1 MFKALVLFTLL
12 SLYVYES
19 IILLHQSHDL
29 IIWRFFLSTQT
40 LFSLSCMHLLASYSV
55 LEVSYPSYI
64 TSYQQIKSL
73 RSSIN
78 AYFVMKCVLS
88 SYFWLCWCSLCNIC
102 VDFAVPLWN
111 AVLYVTVYMLFEQN
125 VNISEWAKILME
137 DGWIKHV
144 YISAE
149 TRLMSVV
156 WFK

>member
-19 IILLHQSHDL
+19 IILLHQSHYL
-29 IIWRFFLSTQT
+29 IIWRI

-64 TSYQQIKSL
+64 TSYHQIKSP

-88 SYFWLCWCSLCNIC
+88 SFSFWLCWCSLCNIC

-144 YISAE
+144 YIFAE